1 MREFCS
7 ILIKLQTMV
16 KIIHLV
22 STYSMSYGKWL
33 IWGALIMFIIGF
45 SVLIFSVL
53 SHDPQD
59 TTCNCVLCVF
69 NRVPQDGEY
78 MYNRYLLIISM
89 IWISVL
95 ILLVYVVRLYVNK
108 QR

>member
-1 MREFCS
+1 
-7 ILIKLQTMV
+7 MV

-59 TTCNCVLCVF
+59 
-69 NRVPQDGEY
+69 Y
-78 MYNRYLLIISM
+78 YL
-89 IWISVL
+89 
-95 ILLVYVVRLYVNK
+95 
-108 QR
+108 